1 MHDATLL
8 EILTENKIV
17 AVVGLS
23 PKPDRAS
30 HRVAQ
35 YLQRMG
41 YRIIPVN
48 PGFDEI
54 LGERSYARLEDIPQK
69 VDIVDVFRKS
79 EDTPPVAESA
89 VRIGARVLW
98 LQLGIANEV
107 AASIAQTGGLT
118 VVQDRC
124 IKIEHERLL
133 GQGGEPE

>member
-54 LGERSYARLEDIPQK
+54 LGEKSYARLEDIPQK